1 MCVQESR
8 WWRKHTAS
16 GAGPPGSTL
25 GHRKDQ
31 DPPMSEGI
39 PPPTHT
45 HMCTHTC
52 VCMCTQVHTRACTH
66 TRAQTKSFP
75 ICSFNNECLFWT
87 MQQGSAPPRAQAVSS
102 ITGKCSHHG
111 LTMQRSR
118 EQRTG
123 HPSSLHLPNPKCVDP
138 RGRS

>member
-1 MCVQESR
+1 MCVQEGR

-39 PPPTHT
+39 PPPNTHAYVHT
-45 HMCTHTC
+45 HMCVHVYTGAYACMHAHTC
-52 VCMCTQVHTRACTH
+52 
-66 TRAQTKSFP
+66 TKSSP